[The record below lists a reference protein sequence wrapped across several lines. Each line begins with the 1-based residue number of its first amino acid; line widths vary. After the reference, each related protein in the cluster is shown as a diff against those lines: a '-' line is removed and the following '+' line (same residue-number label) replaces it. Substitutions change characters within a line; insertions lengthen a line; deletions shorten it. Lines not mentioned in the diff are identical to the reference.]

1 MKISAKLYGL
11 FALLFINT
19 VAAQQVHELS
29 LAQALKIA
37 LEKNEDVLKAK
48 NNLAAANSQIRE
60 ARADALPNI
69 SFSGSYTRNL
79 DLPVFFFPSFT
90 NPGEQQA
97 IRVGSENSY
106 AAMVSVVQPL
116 FRAGKIG
123 RALKVAKLFKNYS
136 SEGFKSIRGD
146 VIVNVHDSYYQV
158 LLAQKVL
165 QVNRQTSELT
175 RKHLEYSRILF
186 QQGQVAEYDTLR
198 QFVEFIN
205 TQPILLN
212 SQNTLQVSLNNLKN
226 IIGIDQSDELTLTD
240 SLKYSPQQIPGLT
253 AAMAKAEENRPELKM
268 VNLEASMRQQNIG
281 IVRAAILPS
290 VDLIGT
296 WRAQAE
302 SDKWDF
308 GKAGFVKSTSAGVQ
322 LTIPIFDG
330 FRTYAQVDK
339 ARAEYRN
346 ALYDESKLRDQVEVE
361 IKSLLNN
368 AREAEKSI
376 WAQRSNLKQAKR
388 ALELV
393 ELRYRE
399 GQAKTLDLEDAVLA
413 LNQAKSNYY
422 RILTSYLMVKIRIDR
437 AMGVL

>member
-1 MKISAKLYGL
+1 MKKPVTIFSLCIVIFL
-11 FALLFINT
+11 NALP
-19 VAAQQVHELS
+19 AQNSHELTLS
-29 LAQALKIA
+29 QALEIA
-37 LEKNEDVLKAK
+37 LKQNEDVLKAK
-48 NNLAAANSQIRE
+48 NNLASANSQIRE

-69 SFSGSYTRNL
+69 TFSGSYTRNL

-97 IRVGSENSY
+97 IRVGSDNSY
-106 AAMVSVVQPL
+106 SAIVSVAQPL

-123 RALKVAKLFKNYS
+123 RALKVAKLFKQYS
-136 SEGFKSIRGD
+136 SEGYKGVRGD
-146 VIVNVHDSYYQV
+146 VIVNVHDGYYQV
-158 LLAQKVL
+158 LLAQKVVE
-165 QVNRQTSELT
+165 VNRQTSDLT
-175 RKHLEYSRILF
+175 RQHLDYSRTLF
-186 QQGQVAEYDTLR
+186 QQGQVSEYDTLR
-198 QFVEFIN
+198 QFVEFVN
-205 TQPILLN
+205 TQPVLLN

-226 IIGIDQSDELTLTD
+226 IIGIDQSDELTLLDT
-240 SLKYSPQQIPGLT
+240 LAYKPQQIPDLA

-268 VNLEASMRQQNIG
+268 VSLEASMRQQNIG

-290 VDLIGT
+290 VDLIGS

-339 ARAEYRN
+339 ARAEYQN
-346 ALYDESKLRDQVEVE
+346 ALYDESKVRDQVQVE
-361 IKSLLNN
+361 IKSLINN
-368 AREAEKSI
+368 AKEAEKSL
-376 WAQRSNLKQAKR
+376 WAQRSNLNQAQR
-388 ALELV
+388 ALELAQ
-393 ELRYRE
+393 LRYRE

-422 RILTSYLMVKIRIDR
+422 RILTSYLMVKIRLDR